1 MLNKI
6 IFKKQQNSISMM
18 EGCNTGLQ
26 TNNTLMDAHFPG
38 SVPLD
43 CNPKATL
50 PEQMI
55 KRDVSEHQNK
65 TVNDKSLNDLNFL
78 DPCRVKEAFKDMN
91 SYNAGG
97 PDGMKSIVFQ
107 NLPYNILTRIS

>member
-38 SVPLD
+38 SVPWD

-65 TVNDKSLNDLNFL
+65 TVIDKSLNFTLSHVL
-78 DPCRVKEAFKDMN
+78 
-91 SYNAGG
+91 
-97 PDGMKSIVFQ
+97 
-107 NLPYNILTRIS
+107 